1 MADPKK
7 SNKMSISGNSESTSA
22 AKKKGINSVKSKAT
36 STDIVDVDENVAEVI
51 GIQDNF
57 DLSYGEYRT
66 LLKEAAIRGRDD
78 NSPIDGETTE
88 KITQEYRRIKG
99 KEGQIRPK
107 VKKVSFQKVFN
118 TKPPKVAG
126 LIGGSS
132 SLALRS
138 PDALKEKEEKEED
151 KKEMMMDKYVSS
163 SLTKITKNIFDIEKV
178 VVTILGDEKT
188 KAKRDNQA
196 IRDAKRKEKEEAGEK
211 AVAKKSKSFLQG
223 FKPKIPFMDQ
233 IKTYFGNILAGGA
246 VLGLLNWVNDPENQK
261 KIDSFTTFLQDSV
274 PVILAG
280 FAALIAFDLGM
291 KLLGFVKLFVPVL
304 TTLIGFMMNPAVLL
318 ALAGIGAAILIDK
331 GVDMARDAREGA
343 EAQKDHDALNQQLR
357 DAGMT
362 PRGMNISSDIGE
374 GEDGRTPAQEAI
386 YQEVQKRRKI
396 LHKYSEGMRSEFDAV
411 DRLRREQIEAIQ
423 EKDSKY
429 TIKNVYGNRV
439 LTEEGEAEV
448 ERIKQE
454 AEERKKKIREEFD
467 KEVAT
472 PGSVMRGGISL
483 TDQVMGTGEVTTER
497 IDERLSAAE
506 KAKKGSNT
514 RTRVPGVGSIVAGR
528 NFFGIAETKY
538 YNVNGEQIKKEE
550 FDKLVKGVKSRIEGG
565 EKITIPSVTPQ
576 PGVGPGSEKETAEKV
591 KPRTLT
597 EAEFTEAR
605 NNADILDEYNDEI
618 GNSRNYEEYLKSKGL
633 IVPRDDKKM
642 GVDAEE
648 LPIAPV
654 QKTQPAPDPPGAT
667 DKDDVTV
674 MPGPEAG
681 PNASTASSQ
690 PAADVAFFSS
700 EDTGNDSILGV
711 KGLYNV
717 TAVAA

>member
-57 DLSYGEYRT
+57 DLTYGEYRT
-66 LLKEAAIRGRDD
+66 LLKEAALRGRDV
-78 NSPIDGETTE
+78 NSTIDGETTE

-132 SLALRS
+132 SSLALRS
-138 PDALKEKEEKEED
+138 PDALKEKEEED
-151 KKEMMMDKYVSS
+151 KKEMKMDKYVSS
-163 SLTKITKNIFDIEKV
+163 SLTKITKNIFDVEKV

-188 KAKRDNQA
+188 KAKRDKQA
-196 IRDAKRKEKEEAGEK
+196 ILDAKRKEKEEAGEK
-211 AVAKKSKSFLQG
+211 KVAKESKGFLKD

-233 IKTYFGNILAGGA
+233 IKRYFGNILAGGA

-274 PVILAG
+274 PLILAG
-280 FAALIAFDLGM
+280 FAALIAFDIGM
-291 KLLGFVKLFVPVL
+291 KVLGFANLLLGVAQALTAFILSPAGLGLALVGGAIAATAASKEPMEKFMEDKRRETYGEENLDKGTFITKLRDQYGRTASQEDRDRLL
-304 TTLIGFMMNPAVLL
+304 TDEDKRTAKFLENYDLQLKKIQKIKNEIKQLELTKEQAIDPRRKKQLEKEIVEKKEFLPKAEQTLTQMEGAFKGMFDKPIEELMEDMFETQTLPTTALSEELYPTSGKGGDLNIRTNYDKWIEKTEEETGEELNPEDPAV
-318 ALAGIGAAILIDK
+318 
-331 GVDMARDAREGA
+331 
-343 EAQKDHDALNQQLR
+343 
-357 DAGMT
+357 
-362 PRGMNISSDIGE
+362 
-374 GEDGRTPAQEAI
+374 
-386 YQEVQKRRKI
+386 
-396 LHKYSEGMRSEFDAV
+396 
-411 DRLRREQIEAIQ
+411 
-423 EKDSKY
+423 
-429 TIKNVYGNRV
+429 
-439 LTEEGEAEV
+439 
-448 ERIKQE
+448 
-454 AEERKKKIREEFD
+454 KKKYLEFR
-467 KEVAT
+467 A
-472 PGSVMRGGISL
+472 
-483 TDQVMGTGEVTTER
+483 Q
-497 IDERLSAAE
+497 
-506 KAKKGSNT
+506 
-514 RTRVPGVGSIVAGR
+514 
-528 NFFGIAETKY
+528 
-538 YNVNGEQIKKEE
+538 Q
-550 FDKLVKGVKSRIEGG
+550 KSGD
-565 EKITIPSVTPQ
+565 V
-576 PGVGPGSEKETAEKV
+576 V
-591 KPRTLT
+591 KPEKKVEKPRILT
-597 EAEFTEAR
+597 KGEFTEAR

-618 GNSRNYEEYLKSKGL
+618 GNSRTYEEYLKSKKPTEPSVVKDEAKLKEQGL
-633 IVPRDDKKM
+633 IRETPSGKM

-654 QKTQPAPDPPGAT
+654 QKTQPIPDPPGAT

>member
-1 MADPKK
+1 
-7 SNKMSISGNSESTSA
+7 MSISGNSESTSA

-57 DLSYGEYRT
+57 DLTYGEYRT
-66 LLKEAAIRGRDD
+66 LLKEAALRGRDV
-78 NSPIDGETTE
+78 NTTIDHETTE

-132 SLALRS
+132 SSLALRS

-151 KKEMMMDKYVSS
+151 KKEMKMDKYVSS
-163 SLTKITKNIFDIEKV
+163 SLTKITKNIFDVEKV
-178 VVTILGDEKT
+178 VVTILGDERT

-196 IRDAKRKEKEEAGEK
+196 RRDAKRKEKEEAGEK
-211 AVAKKSKSFLQG
+211 KVAKESKGFLQG

-233 IKTYFGNILAGGA
+233 IKRYFGNILAGGA
-246 VLGLLNWVNDPENQK
+246 VLGLLNWVNDPENQE
-261 KIDSFTTFLQDSV
+261 KIESFTTFLQDSV

-280 FAALIAFDLGM
+280 FAALVAFDLGM
-291 KLLGFVKLFVPVL
+291 KLLGFVNLFLPLVKGLLGVLGGLGKGLLGAGKALLGVAGVAPVAAGALAIAGTLFAMKGAHDLIRNYITGGADFSKQHDVLNQKLIDAGMNIQGGDVSDMSEAQRNRRGSSRRGGRSEEQEKLFQEVQAERERL
-304 TTLIGFMMNPAVLL
+304 NLL
-318 ALAGIGAAILIDK
+318 K
-331 GVDMARDAREGA
+331 KERD
-343 EAQKDHDALNQQLR
+343 AQKD
-357 DAGMT
+357 
-362 PRGMNISSDIGE
+362 
-374 GEDGRTPAQEAI
+374 
-386 YQEVQKRRKI
+386 
-396 LHKYSEGMRSEFDAV
+396 AV
-411 DRLRREQIEAIQ
+411 DERMKKELEALKENADYYTKKEVGHGRKKRTAFVATEEGKAKEEEIKEQGRKEKLRLNLQARMDTLDTPEFRQMVEEANITDPEQIEFTKWLILTHGEKLISNPAIADDPK
-423 EKDSKY
+423 EYSKFLKDTGRPPGGSKPEV
-429 TIKNVYGNRV
+429 TPK
-439 LTEEGEAEV
+439 TEE
-448 ERIKQE
+448 
-454 AEERKKKIREEFD
+454 
-467 KEVAT
+467 
-472 PGSVMRGGISL
+472 
-483 TDQVMGTGEVTTER
+483 
-497 IDERLSAAE
+497 
-506 KAKKGSNT
+506 
-514 RTRVPGVGSIVAGR
+514 
-528 NFFGIAETKY
+528 
-538 YNVNGEQIKKEE
+538 
-550 FDKLVKGVKSRIEGG
+550 
-565 EKITIPSVTPQ
+565 
-576 PGVGPGSEKETAEKV
+576 EKV

-618 GNSRNYEEYLKSKGL
+618 GNSRNYEEYLESKGL
-633 IVPRDDKKM
+633 LSPGPKNDKKM

-654 QKTQPAPDPPGAT
+654 QKTQPVPDPPGAT

-717 TAVAA
+717 TAVAT